1 MDKVCRLTGNTKLG
15 KNRFSSAKATIEWG
29 KEVKKIITKAVTAT
43 TQQKDNE
50 YAHALTEM

>member
-1 MDKVCRLTGNTKLG
+1 MCRLTGNTKLG